1 LKIPLFKKTHTKK
14 KKVYSGG
21 FQRAGE
27 LILVFCFVL
36 VALCFWGLGKGMGWA
51 LGRSTHG
58 RWDAWKIA
66 RSEYWRKVE
75 YWAIIGNCFGRIRV
89 LGTLENRMEI
99 RFISFRVL
107 DT

>member
-1 LKIPLFKKTHTKK
+1 LKIPLFKKKHTK

-58 RWDAWKIA
+58 RRDAWKIA
-66 RSEYWRKVE
+66 RLEYWRKVE
-75 YWAIIGNCFGRIRV
+75 YWTIIANCFGRIRV
-89 LGTLENRMEI
+89 LGTLENRMEV

-107 DT
+107 VT